1 MHNAVIRPFLRMAWP
16 MRTIKAETQKAPE
29 SYMNENTAPPQFVMS
44 GKLITG
50 SDCSMLAS
58 QKSDPLVSIC
68 IPTYNAEKT
77 TGRTIQS
84 IIDQTY
90 LNLEIIICDNS
101 STDNTLKI
109 VNDFDDRRISIYSNE
124 TNIGAENNWSRCIEI
139 AHGKYIAIYHSDD
152 LYHPTI
158 VEEQLRV
165 LENNPQVG
173 AVFTNAY
180 HIDEN
185 GKVCGHGKLPF
196 KSSEDEVSIGYS
208 FDKIFSLILRY
219 GNFLICP
226 SVMVRADI
234 YKKLAPFHYDQFKTS
249 ADLDM
254 WLRISKRSQ
263 ISIINKPLMSY
274 RISRNQGGFAYQY
287 LRTDE
292 ANFIKVVDFYLACCA
307 DNLRVP
313 EYGLRYYELYKSSD
327 KFFRSMNFL
336 IKGDSVNAER
346 ILKDVLFSNFK
357 NLSNLDHLHLV
368 LKALLALIMVYAGL
382 GKYAAGIYR
391 HIKYGN

>member
-1 MHNAVIRPFLRMAWP
+1 
-16 MRTIKAETQKAPE
+16 
-29 SYMNENTAPPQFVMS
+29 MNCGNN
-44 GKLITG
+44 
-50 SDCSMLAS
+50 SMTMTL
-58 QKSDPLVSIC
+58 KSVPLVSIC
-68 IPTYNAEKT
+68 IPAYNAEKT
-77 TGRTIQS
+77 IVRTIQS
-84 IIDQTY
+84 IINQTY
-90 LNLEIIICDNS
+90 SNLEIIICDNAS
-101 STDNTLKI
+101 LDNTLEIIKC
-109 VNDFDDRRISIYSNE
+109 FDDKRINIYSNE
-124 TNIGAENNWSRCIEI
+124 TNIGAENNWSKCIEI

-180 HIDEN
+180 HIDDN
-185 GKVCGHGKLPF
+185 GKVCGQGKLAVKPL
-196 KSSEDEVSIGYS
+196 KNEDSNIYS
-208 FDKIFSLILRY
+208 FDEIFPLILRY

-226 SVMVRADI
+226 SVMARADI
-234 YKKLAPFHYDQFKTS
+234 YKELAPFHYDQFKTS

-292 ANFIKVVDFYLACCA
+292 ANFIKVIDFYLACCA
-307 DNLRVP
+307 GNLKIP
-313 EYGLRYYELYKSSD
+313 GYSLRYYELYKSSD

-336 IKGDSVNAER
+336 IKGDSMNAKR
-346 ILKDVLFSNFK
+346 LLNDVLFLNLK
-357 NLSNLDHLHLV
+357 NLSNLDHFPLV
-368 LKALLALIMVYAGL
+368 LKALFALIMVYAGL
-382 GKYAAGIYR
+382 GKYAARIYR
-391 HIKYGN
+391 RIKYGN